1 MWFETMVIEL
11 LVRTF
16 RVRLERKDIFGEN
29 KVLFGDLLKLDP
41 GVKHVYEEIKNP
53 EKLNDVLKHRL
64 EDYNGENTSKMELVF
79 FDYAIDHILRIA
91 RVLR

>member
-1 MWFETMVIEL
+1 MVVEL

-16 RVRLERKDIFGEN
+16 RIRVERNDIFGAN
-29 KVLFGDLLKLDP
+29 KILFGDLLKLDP
-41 GVKHVYEEIKNP
+41 GIKHVYEEIKDMV
-53 EKLNDVLKHRL
+53 KLNKVLADRL
-64 EDYNGENTSKMELVF
+64 EDFNSENTSKMELVF